1 MRNHPASF
9 LLRRAA
15 IAAVL
20 VASIVACSPE
30 TLQTTVGEGGFR
42 LRSTTVQI
50 GDTLTID
57 AGVWFNDGSFVRDT
71 FARYS
76 VSPPGVAQIG
86 NISGI
91 LTGNGSGVATVSA
104 TLRGQVTIDTTVLVE
119 P

>member
-1 MRNHPASF
+1 V
-9 LLRRAA
+9 LDAA
-15 IAAVL
+15 LA
-20 VASIVACSPE
+20 ACSPA
-30 TLQTTVGEGGFR
+30 TIHPTVGEGGFR
-42 LRSTTVQI
+42 LRPTTVQN

-57 AGVWFNDGSFVRDT
+57 AGVWFNDGSFVRDPV
-71 FARYS
+71 ARYS